1 MIELNV
7 DLSYLSRYYELSTT
21 RVNQYTAEDPDKM
34 ITIETMA
41 GAVTL
46 DREELRALMNH
57 PSKVAKILQLQKPKN
72 RYLIIKNLNSEDLA
86 KLLPYLNSEQLAW
99 GLQYV
104 TSEKLETLINHLPT
118 EQVATLVFQ
127 HFGMMDILNLM
138 DEDKMDNF
146 LKSEKLEKKDVM
158 KYFEQLDDKQLERI
172 MMQQFGPAM
181 ESKGK
186 GHYLTV
192 IDEMSPDK
200 FVEFLTRFERKDK
213 MQLIAGL
220 VEINPQYVLEFENE
234 DLSKPFMLM
243 DKEKIMKTMPVLD
256 PEFLIPMIEQLP
268 PDLIQVVATQIDPD
282 VFAEL
287 IVEEFPDLIMEMLA
301 G

>member
-1 MIELNV
+1 
-7 DLSYLSRYYELSTT
+7 
-21 RVNQYTAEDPDKM
+21 M

-46 DREELRALMNH
+46 DREELRALLKH

-72 RYLIIKNLNSEDLA
+72 RYLIIKNLNAEDLA
-86 KLLPYLNSEQLAW
+86 KILPYLSSEQLAW
-99 GLQYV
+99 GLQYF
-104 TSEKLETLINHLPT
+104 TSEKLETLINHLPK

-146 LKSEKLEKKDVM
+146 LKSENLEKKDVM
-158 KYFEQLDDKQLERI
+158 KYFEQLDAKQFERI
-172 MMQQFGPAM
+172 MMQQFGSSM
-181 ESKGK
+181 EGKGK
-186 GHYLTV
+186 GHYLTM
-192 IDEMSPDK
+192 IDSMSPDK
-200 FVEFLTRFERKDK
+200 FIQFLTKFERKDK

-220 VEINPQYVLEFENE
+220 VEINPEYILEFENE
-234 DLSKPFMLM
+234 DISKPFMLM

-256 PEFLIPMIEQLP
+256 PEFLVPMIEQLP
-268 PDLIQVVATQIDPD
+268 PDLIQVVATQIDPQI
-282 VFAEL
+282 FAEL

-301 G
+301 M